1 MVSLL
6 SSPLVPWRRLAVGA
20 FLLVT
25 ACQTAPPVTVDAK
38 FTAAPA
44 LSAPDDRKTAVVAVL
59 PVEDGTPNAGAA
71 RLLTMM
77 RQELERQ
84 LIDRLYSPL
93 TSQTVDA
100 ALRGTGK
107 PAPTESLLAPANLQ
121 KMAGHAHE
129 DAVFAMRI
137 VRWDDTRIATTNRV
151 QFQFQAAMVGRDG
164 VPLWNGTIQ
173 GEVKAG
179 GAGPAPLDND
189 GKARSCASLAITEML
204 QRLPRRTV
212 R

>member
-6 SSPLVPWRRLAVGA
+6 SSPLVSCRRFAVGA

-77 RQELERQ
+77 RQEMERQ

-100 ALRGTGK
+100 ALRGAGK

-129 DAVFAMRI
+129 DAVFALRI
-137 VRWDDTRIATTNRV
+137 VRWDETRIATTSRV

-179 GAGPAPLDND
+179 GAGPAPLDNE

>member
-6 SSPLVPWRRLAVGA
+6 TSPMVACRRVGA
-20 FLLVT
+20 IALLFVS
-25 ACQTAPPVTVDAK
+25 ACQTAPPVNVDAK

-71 RLLTMM
+71 RLLVMM

-100 ALRGTGK
+100 ALRGAGK
-107 PAPTESLLAPANLQ
+107 PVATESLLAPANLQ

-129 DAVFAMRI
+129 DAVFALRI
-137 VRWDDTRIATTNRV
+137 VRWDDSRIATTHRV
-151 QFQFQAAMVGRDG
+151 NFQFEAAMMGRDG

-173 GEVKAG
+173 GDVKAG
-179 GAGPAPLDND
+179 GAGAAPLDND